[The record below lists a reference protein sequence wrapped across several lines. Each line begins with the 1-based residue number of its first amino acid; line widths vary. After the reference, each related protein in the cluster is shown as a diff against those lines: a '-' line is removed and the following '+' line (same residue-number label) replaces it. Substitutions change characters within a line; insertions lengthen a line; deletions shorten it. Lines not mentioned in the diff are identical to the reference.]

1 MYDGHLNEML
11 LIVACA
17 MMIKICYFRDA
28 WVAQSVKRQTL
39 DIIPGL
45 DLRVVSLSPALGST
59 SNPEN
64 LGFQYCKNL
73 INVFLAE

>member
-45 DLRVVSLSPALGST
+45 DLRVVSLSPELSST
-59 SNPEN
+59 LSVEPT
-64 LGFQYCKNL
+64 
-73 INVFLAE
+73 